1 MSSIK
6 IVLLS
11 ELVLI
16 VQKLKWRAHIFQDTP
31 LIKID
36 VVWLRRWRQVKTYNR
51 ICERKASKFGQTQ
64 IVDVL
69 SIKNYWTNADL
80 IVKRSLNNVI
90 GAMASTNECLLE
102 NVYLSDNE
110 AETLIPSDI
119 TLCCVCKRNSTNCNC
134 DLKNGLRNG
143 VSTGPTIYKNPI
155 FIKSTNTIEFVPEPV
170 SEANI
175 DESFLSVKPVLDEV
189 LNLVSL
195 SRRSSIDEIAENC
208 SSEFAINNNNHSG
221 IIEMKEKENN
231 CINNRDDPVEAEDLK
246 KKGIKKDPLSTD
258 PKLAL
263 NTSVKLEKSQCFLK
277 SHNCPSKITS
287 RKGEDKPENGQHH
300 NMANNQCISRNSVNI
315 ISEHRCSTMRPSALV
330 EKIDYTLLEGKKG
343 VDLLTAIEM
352 QTNANLA
359 KMEMC
364 LSSSDF
370 SDRDIPRKAQ
380 RTRSVESVLDEQ
392 PKNSSR
398 QGVKR
403 PRSVDFGLSASYSSS
418 SPSEPNCKMPRLQ
431 EGTTESSTEP
441 TSSPTTHKNSHH
453 RERKD
458 SKSTGSHSRS
468 SRRNDHSSKRR
479 SHRTNIGVQVH
490 LKDQH
495 RGGLKLMEPR
505 PILTLNGNL
514 WYPPSE
520 MKLKY
525 RKYFHIEVHSNGGAK
540 VMHTYQDE
548 IKHLD
553 RHSMQELVHEYFK
566 LAFSEDDHGNA
577 HFVMA
582 IVHGAAT
589 YLPDLLQYMA
599 EHYPALTV
607 KNGLLNR
614 TSDLETTTLA
624 AYNDNVIKHYD
635 MGTVRY
641 GPLHQVSLV
650 GTAHEEVG
658 GYFPDVLDKLEENP
672 FLNATM
678 PWGSLSVV
686 QMKRTESNDGPIL
699 WCRPGEQLVPT
710 ADSRSPIKRKR
721 TGINELRNLQYL
733 PRLSEAREHLF
744 EDRTKAHADHVDHGV
759 DRKTTAAVGILKAIH
774 AGKTDSGSNRITK
787 DVVAFDAKDFDVLS
801 EKLQLDLH
809 EPPISQCVTWIED
822 AKLNQ
827 LRRDG
832 IKYARVN
839 LCDNDIYFLPRKI
852 IHQFRTVTAVTS
864 VAWHVRLRQ
873 YYESSPS
880 CRIPVFE
887 PQENNEP
894 VKDDHSSS
902 RHDKVKQEKHRH
914 HDEKSK
920 SKYKT
925 DHHDRHRDK
934 SRSSKER
941 HKSHK
946 HDRDHDRKHRDESRH
961 DRRKSRYSEKK
972 YSSSSSSSKSR
983 RSRDREERRKSHSK
997 DEKAQ
1002 RPIVDGRP
1010 PKEPAI
1016 QRSIPIPEKSEED
1029 KDILNSS
1036 SISSSSKETHND
1048 SFSDNPIQ
1056 VSTDASQVKKLVPK
1070 KKKRTVSQH
1079 IDVLGDI
1086 LKDMDNQK

>member
-1 MSSIK
+1 
-6 IVLLS
+6 
-11 ELVLI
+11 
-16 VQKLKWRAHIFQDTP
+16 
-31 LIKID
+31 
-36 VVWLRRWRQVKTYNR
+36 
-51 ICERKASKFGQTQ
+51 
-64 IVDVL
+64 
-69 SIKNYWTNADL
+69 
-80 IVKRSLNNVI
+80 
-90 GAMASTNECLLE
+90 MASTNECLLE

-143 VSTGPTIYKNPI
+143 VSTGKFVNKHDNVLNTQNSPLFDCLCFSTPFDTINWRPLSCFLTGPTIYKNPI

-520 MKLKY
+520 
-525 RKYFHIEVHSNGGAK
+525 
-540 VMHTYQDE
+540 
-548 IKHLD
+548 
-553 RHSMQELVHEYFK
+553 
-566 LAFSEDDHGNA
+566 
-577 HFVMA
+577 
-582 IVHGAAT
+582 
-589 YLPDLLQYMA
+589 
-599 EHYPALTV
+599 
-607 KNGLLNR
+607 
-614 TSDLETTTLA
+614 
-624 AYNDNVIKHYD
+624 
-635 MGTVRY
+635 
-641 GPLHQVSLV
+641 VSSRLCCD
-650 GTAHEEVG
+650 TP
-658 GYFPDVLDKLEENP
+658 YTIYCVLDE
-672 FLNATM
+672 
-678 PWGSLSVV
+678 
-686 QMKRTESNDGPIL
+686 TEIQEIFPYRGAQQW
-699 WCRPGEQLVPT
+699 WC
-710 ADSRSPIKRKR
+710 
-721 TGINELRNLQYL
+721 
-733 PRLSEAREHLF
+733 
-744 EDRTKAHADHVDHGV
+744 
-759 DRKTTAAVGILKAIH
+759 
-774 AGKTDSGSNRITK
+774 
-787 DVVAFDAKDFDVLS
+787 
-801 EKLQLDLH
+801 
-809 EPPISQCVTWIED
+809 
-822 AKLNQ
+822 
-827 LRRDG
+827 
-832 IKYARVN
+832 
-839 LCDNDIYFLPRKI
+839 
-852 IHQFRTVTAVTS
+852 
-864 VAWHVRLRQ
+864 
-873 YYESSPS
+873 
-880 CRIPVFE
+880 
-887 PQENNEP
+887 
-894 VKDDHSSS
+894 
-902 RHDKVKQEKHRH
+902 
-914 HDEKSK
+914 
-920 SKYKT
+920 
-925 DHHDRHRDK
+925 
-934 SRSSKER
+934 
-941 HKSHK
+941 
-946 HDRDHDRKHRDESRH
+946 
-961 DRRKSRYSEKK
+961 
-972 YSSSSSSSKSR
+972 
-983 RSRDREERRKSHSK
+983 
-997 DEKAQ
+997 
-1002 RPIVDGRP
+1002 
-1010 PKEPAI
+1010 
-1016 QRSIPIPEKSEED
+1016 
-1029 KDILNSS
+1029 
-1036 SISSSSKETHND
+1036 
-1048 SFSDNPIQ
+1048 
-1056 VSTDASQVKKLVPK
+1056 
-1070 KKKRTVSQH
+1070 
-1079 IDVLGDI
+1079 
-1086 LKDMDNQK
+1086 